1 MSALAS
7 PPKALS
13 TDPDAQGAS
22 QTDPAWVELVR
33 EYRFEAAHQ
42 LPRVPPGH
50 RCSRLHGHSYRVDV
64 TVSGAVAEDSGWVV
78 DFYDM
83 DHAVAPIVE
92 ALDHRFLNE
101 IPGLENPTS
110 ERLCLHLWRSI
121 APKLPGLS
129 AITVWETHDSR
140 CTYRGPGK
148 GAAR

>member
-1 MSALAS
+1 MSVQAPS
-7 PPKALS
+7 PTRTNAVS
-13 TDPDAQGAS
+13 DDTAAGS
-22 QTDPAWVELVR
+22 RDPAWVELVR

-64 TVSGAVAEDSGWVV
+64 TVSGVMEEESGWVV

-83 DHAVAPIVE
+83 DHAVNPIVE

-101 IPGLENPTS
+101 LPGLENPTS
-110 ERLCLHLWRSI
+110 ERLCLHLWRAI

-140 CTYRGPGK
+140 CTYRGPLSP
-148 GAAR
+148 AR